1 MGRPEVLRIVY
12 LLWMAIFVIWAIASL
27 WVKRTTESSSD
38 ASSRIAVWAVTIA
51 WWLVLRPGTWQ
62 GVWGIRFVPEGAA
75 GLYAGFVLTI
85 VGLAFAVW
93 SRFYIG
99 RNWDGM
105 VVLKQDH
112 QLMRRGPYGIVRHP
126 IYSGFMLATLGTA
139 MVQGEAWRLSS
150 VALIVIAWGYK
161 ARMEEK
167 FLIQRFGEQYEQYRR
182 EVKALVP
189 AVW

>member
-1 MGRPEVLRIVY
+1 MSRPEVLRIVY
-12 LLWMAIFVIWAIASL
+12 LLWMAIFAIWAIASL

-51 WWLVLRPGTWQ
+51 WWLVLRQGTWQ
-62 GVWGIRFVPEGAA
+62 GVWGIRFVPEGPPV
-75 GLYAGFVLTI
+75 LYAGFVLTI

>member
-1 MGRPEVLRIVY
+1 MSRPEVLRIVY
-12 LLWMAIFVIWAIASL
+12 LLWMAIFAIWAIASL

-38 ASSRIAVWAVTIA
+38 ASSRIAIWAITLS
-51 WWLVLRPGTWQ
+51 WWLVLRPGAWQ
-62 GVWGIRFVPEGAA
+62 GVWGTRFVPEGAP
-75 GLYAGFVLTI
+75 GLYAGFGLTI
-85 VGLAFAVW
+85 IGLAFAVW

-99 RNWDGM
+99 KNWDGM
-105 VVLKQDH
+105 VVLKENH

-139 MVQGEAWRLSS
+139 MVQGEVWRLSS

-167 FLIQRFGEQYEQYRR
+167 FLIERFGDQYEQYRR
-182 EVKALVP
+182 DVKALVP